1 MEQIKFEISENGEEV
16 LCDVSLDDK
25 YYDLLEGGYLRPDR
39 FLKNQEQIKM
49 VEDAVRVV
57 NQYLDTLEQYTES

>member
-1 MEQIKFEISENGEEV
+1 MEQMKFEISENGEEA
-16 LCDVSLDDK
+16 LCDVSLEDK

-39 FLKNQEQIKM
+39 FLKNPEQIKL

-57 NQYLDTLEQYTES
+57 NQYLNMLEQYTES